1 MPETTIRVHPSTRSM
16 IKTHSLT
23 HDANGRASES
33 YDSIIRRGMNALDE
47 LDHPRI
53 DVSKL

>member
-1 MPETTIRVHPSTRSM
+1 M
-16 IKTHSLT
+16 IKKHSLT

-33 YDSIIRRGMNALDE
+33 YDSIIRRGMKALDE
-47 LDHPRI
+47 HDHPMI